1 MTIRHLFSRKNSFE
15 RKEKY
20 TSDGGSFIAEK
31 SSTVS
36 LEVMVVGVMI
46 HGKNNVLSMVFA

>member
-1 MTIRHLFSRKNSFE
+1 MTIRHLFPEKNSFE

-46 HGKNNVLSMVFA
+46 YGKNNVLSMV